1 MVIFGA
7 MEHRHHCLYCGELW
21 FCYEDCLLTGP
32 SICAEC
38 ATSDELS
45 DAPRRVIGLSSKILN
60 RLTEAE
66 AERLRRFLRGR
77 PEV

>member
-1 MVIFGA
+1 MVVFGV

-21 FCYEDCLLTGP
+21 FCYEDCPLTGP

-38 ATSDELS
+38 AKSTELS

-66 AERLRRFLRGR
+66 GERLRRFLRR
-77 PEV
+77 NPE